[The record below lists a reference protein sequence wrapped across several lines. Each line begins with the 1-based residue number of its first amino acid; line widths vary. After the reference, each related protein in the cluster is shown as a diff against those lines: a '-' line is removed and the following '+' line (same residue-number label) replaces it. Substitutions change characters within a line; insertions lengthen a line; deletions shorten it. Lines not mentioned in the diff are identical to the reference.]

1 MSYRLEYWPAPLM
14 EIRNGAGSD
23 EAYRSMEYFRLH
35 IENEQFRQTD
45 LLQAMAEN
53 TNHYQELVQYLSFQ
67 FEDHIHMTVGEQQ
80 LRCAH
85 YHFERN
91 YGLRP
96 GLDMVFAFENTDPEF
111 QHDRTI
117 TIDDQAFG
125 SGRLHFSLNKNHVQ
139 TAQESQ
145 IL

>member
-1 MSYRLEYWPAPLM
+1 MLPKILPGALLLACVAVLVACNPKSFTAEEYSAWCALPENGLVKNKQLASMSYRLEYWPAPLM

-67 FEDHIHMTVGEQQ
+67 FEDHIHMTVG
-80 LRCAH
+80 
-85 YHFERN
+85 
-91 YGLRP
+91 
-96 GLDMVFAFENTDPEF
+96 
-111 QHDRTI
+111 
-117 TIDDQAFG
+117 
-125 SGRLHFSLNKNHVQ
+125 
-139 TAQESQ
+139 
-145 IL
+145 